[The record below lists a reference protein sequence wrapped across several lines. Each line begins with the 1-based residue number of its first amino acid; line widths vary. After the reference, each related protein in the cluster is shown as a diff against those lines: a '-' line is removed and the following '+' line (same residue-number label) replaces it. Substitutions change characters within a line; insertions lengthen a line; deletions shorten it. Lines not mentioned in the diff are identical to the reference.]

1 MAQKVY
7 LKKSAVVDKT
17 PSASN
22 LEFGELA
29 INYASG
35 SGKSFLAAEKYDG
48 SIAKFHEDT
57 YNEAKYA
64 SKTAYESYTA
74 TTDSAIATAKD
85 TAVSAFTYASAISAT
100 VKSTYWTSATT
111 KSKID
116 EAKNAAVTSAYNASV
131 ASAKAYTDGLAD
143 FVKTYSSTTDSTLAT
158 LKSSATTLSG
168 WVTDLYSKVGN
179 YATHDEV
186 KNASGNAITSAVS
199 KAITSAKSYVDT
211 NFVDKTTYT
220 GYTATTNSSIATAQG
235 TADAISATVRSGYW
249 TSAETKTKIDAAV
262 TSAYNASTAYTY
274 GQIEALNLGQYATSA
289 QLETTNSNLSTL
301 SGEVVTIKGN
311 YATKSFVG
319 SASGYAYTQAKSD
332 VIGQSTDNKDA
343 NTIYGAKA
351 YASSLTKTLSGN
363 VVTYV
368 DGKVTTINSD
378 ISAVKTSAFTLSASV
393 VSLSGAV
400 NTKLS
405 SVFKYKG
412 TVASCSNLPNNAETG
427 DTYNVVAASGNTPA
441 GTNWTWS
448 GERWDPLAGTVDLS
462 GYVTAETYNGYTG
475 ATDSTLSDHG
485 NKIEKLTTNS
495 GSMQNQI
502 TQLTTNSGSLQNQVT
517 KLSSNSGVMQNQ
529 IDKLIENSGSMY
541 TTLTGVTGSIT
552 TLQSATGDLTNKVT
566 QLITNSGSLQNQIT
580 KLEANSGAMHNQI
593 AKLEANSGSL
603 QNQVTKLAENSA
615 SMYTTLTGATGD
627 ITTLK
632 SNTATMDTT
641 LTKVNSSYVSAVTIS
656 TTGTV
661 ATIASN
667 KLTIPVVNN
676 NAALAFGESKTIAT
690 IGGVNVTAS
699 LPEGGHQGPQGPKGS
714 QGPQGPAGA
723 NGTNGTNGTDG
734 AQGRQ
739 GPQGTKGDQGPQG
752 PTGAQ
757 GPNGQNG
764 NDATGVQGPQGPA
777 GANGTNG
784 ANGNQGPQGP
794 QGIRGT
800 KVGVV
805 SSATFVSQGEVSI
818 DPNGE
823 TYEIGDKVICIQY
836 YSGYGTAIGALEI
849 IGTSGTNYTAKIM
862 AVGDCKD
869 GAQGYQGAQGRQGP
883 IGQDG
888 YYIKQTAALTGKA
901 ESVWIGTTGS
911 NSGVGKT
918 VIQTFS
924 AGHGLRVND
933 YFTLYGTDTTFGNGH
948 LNIVRVTATANTRVT
963 GTTVSAVEAYAGA
976 DGYQGPQGPKGSDGT
991 NATGVQGP
999 QGPKGAQGPA
1009 AEGSSLSLTTSNSG
1023 NHYLIGCNAT
1033 STAATTLSSSNT
1045 HRAGAATGSGI
1056 YWTGWNLYASSD
1068 ERLKD
1073 FYDDVEVD
1081 LDKIK
1086 TLPKKYFRWKDKEVD
1101 GSKMNIGTSAQKLR
1115 ELYPE
1120 LVSGEDDG
1128 TLGVCYEK
1136 LSVVAL
1142 AAVDKL
1148 HEENVVL
1155 KKEVEELKSR
1165 LDKIEGQLGI

>member
-1 MAQKVY
+1 M
-7 LKKSAVVDKT
+7 
-17 PSASN
+17 
-22 LEFGELA
+22 
-29 INYASG
+29 
-35 SGKSFLAAEKYDG
+35 
-48 SIAKFHEDT
+48 
-57 YNEAKYA
+57 
-64 SKTAYESYTA
+64 
-74 TTDSAIATAKD
+74 
-85 TAVSAFTYASAISAT
+85 
-100 VKSTYWTSATT
+100 KSTYWTSATT

-220 GYTATTNSSIATAQG
+220 GYTAATNSSIATAQG

-274 GQIEALNLGQYATSA
+274 GQIEALNLGQYATNA
-289 QLETTNSNLSTL
+289 QLDTTNSNLSTL

-475 ATDSTLSDHG
+475 ATNSTLSDHG

-495 GSMQNQI
+495 GLMQNQI

-529 IDKLIENSGSMY
+529 INKLAENSGSMY
-541 TTLTGVTGSIT
+541 TTLTGVTGNIT

-593 AKLEANSGSL
+593 VKLEANSGSL
-603 QNQVTKLAENSA
+603 QNQITKLAENSA

-632 SNTATMDTT
+632 SNTATMNTT

-656 TTGTV
+656 TTGTA

-667 KLTIPVVNN
+667 KLTIPVVNS
-676 NAALAFGESKTIAT
+676 NAALAFGEPKTIAT

-699 LPEGGHQGPQGPKGS
+699 LPEGGYQGPQGPKGS

-734 AQGRQ
+734 AQGPQGPTGAQGNKGDQ

-752 PTGAQ
+752 PKGIDATGVQ
-757 GPNGQNG
+757 GPQGPKGQNG
-764 NDATGVQGPQGPA
+764 NDATGVQGPQGPK

-784 ANGNQGPQGP
+784 TNGTDGAQGRQGPQGP

-805 SSATFVSQGEVSI
+805 SSITFVSQGEVGI

-869 GAQGYQGAQGRQGP
+869 GAQGAQGRQGP

-888 YYIKQTAALTGKA
+888 YYIKQTAALTNKA
-901 ESVWIGTTGS
+901 DSVWTGTTGQ

-924 AGHGLRVND
+924 SGHGLRVND
-933 YFTLYGTDTTFGNGH
+933 YFTLYGTDTYGNGH
-948 LNIVRVTATANTRVT
+948 LNIVRVTATASSRVT
-963 GTTVSAVEAYAGA
+963 GTTVSAVKANKGT

-999 QGPKGAQGPA
+999 QGPSGAQGPA
-1009 AEGSSLSLTTSNSG
+1009 AGGSSLSLTTSNSG
-1023 NHYLIGCNAT
+1023 NHYLIGCTGT

-1148 HEENVVL
+1148 HEENAAL
-1155 KKEVEELKSR
+1155 KKEVEKLKSR
-1165 LDKIEGQLGI
+1165 IDKIEGQLGI

>member
-35 SGKSFLAAEKYDG
+35 SGKSFLATEKYDG

-64 SKTAYESYTA
+64 SKTGYESYTA

-220 GYTATTNSSIATAQG
+220 GYTAATNSSIATAQG

-274 GQIEALNLGQYATSA
+274 GQIEALNLGQYATNA
-289 QLETTNSNLSTL
+289 QLDTTNSNLSTL

-368 DGKVTTINSD
+368 DGKVATINSD

-475 ATDSTLSDHG
+475 ATNSTLSDHG

-495 GSMQNQI
+495 GLMQNQI

-529 IDKLIENSGSMY
+529 INKLAENSGSMY
-541 TTLTGVTGSIT
+541 TTLTGVTGNIT

-580 KLEANSGAMHNQI
+580 KLEANSGVMHNQI

-603 QNQVTKLAENSA
+603 QNQITKLAENSA

-632 SNTATMDTT
+632 SNTATMNTT

-656 TTGTV
+656 TTGTA

-667 KLTIPVVNN
+667 KLTIPVVNS
-676 NAALAFGESKTIAT
+676 NAALAFGEPKTIAT

-699 LPEGGHQGPQGPKGS
+699 LPEGGYQGPQGPKGS

-734 AQGRQ
+734 AQGPQ
-739 GPQGTKGDQGPQG
+739 GPTGAQGNKGDQGPQG
-752 PTGAQ
+752 PKGIDATGVQ
-757 GPNGQNG
+757 GPQGPKGQNG

-805 SSATFVSQGEVSI
+805 SSITFVSQGELGI

-836 YSGYGTAIGALEI
+836 YSGYGTMIGALEI
-849 IGTSGTNYTAKIM
+849 IGTSGTNYTAKLM
-862 AVGDCKD
+862 AGGDCKD
-869 GAQGYQGAQGRQGP
+869 GAQGRQGP
-883 IGQDG
+883 KGSQGPQGPKGQKG
-888 YYIKQTAALTGKA
+888 TNGTNGTNGK
-901 ESVWIGTTGS
+901 
-911 NSGVGKT
+911 
-918 VIQTFS
+918 
-924 AGHGLRVND
+924 
-933 YFTLYGTDTTFGNGH
+933 
-948 LNIVRVTATANTRVT
+948 
-963 GTTVSAVEAYAGA
+963 
-976 DGYQGPQGPKGSDGT
+976 QGPQGPKGSDGT

-999 QGPKGAQGPA
+999 QGPKGDQGPA

-1033 STAATTLSSSNT
+1033 STAATTLSPSNT

-1056 YWTGWNLYASSD
+1056 YWTGLNLYASSD

-1086 TLPKKYFRWKDKEVD
+1086 TLPKKYFKWKDEEVD

-1148 HEENVVL
+1148 HEENAAL
-1155 KKEVEELKSR
+1155 KKEVEKLKSR

>member
-35 SGKSFLAAEKYDG
+35 NGKSFLAHKKYDG
-48 SIAKFHEDT
+48 TIAKYHEDT
-57 YNEAKYA
+57 YFESQYA
-64 SKTAYESYTA
+64 TKDALEDVES
-74 TTDSAIATAKD
+74 D
-85 TAVSAFTYASAISAT
+85 TAAALNAAHSAFTYASAISAT

-186 KNASGNAITSAVS
+186 KNASGNAITSAITSAKSYADSTFFTKTSAGTAYDTLNTAASNARSAANSAFTYASAISATVKNS
-199 KAITSAKSYVDT
+199 FATKAEVATASGNAISSAITSAKSYTDST
-211 NFVDKTTYT
+211 FVKNSVY
-220 GYTATTNSSIATAQG
+220 GSFSSTTNES
-235 TADAISATVRSGYW
+235 
-249 TSAETKTKIDAAV
+249 
-262 TSAYNASTAYTY
+262 
-274 GQIEALNLGQYATSA
+274 L
-289 QLETTNSNLSTL
+289 SNLS
-301 SGEVVTIKGN
+301 GK
-311 YATKSFVG
+311 
-319 SASGYAYTQAKSD
+319 
-332 VIGQSTDNKDA
+332 IGF
-343 NTIYGAKA
+343 I
-351 YASSLTKTLSGN
+351 
-363 VVTYV
+363 
-368 DGKVTTINSD
+368 DGK
-378 ISAVKTSAFTLSASV
+378 
-393 VSLSGAV
+393 
-400 NTKLS
+400 
-405 SVFKYKG
+405 
-412 TVASCSNLPNNAETG
+412 
-427 DTYNVVAASGNTPA
+427 
-441 GTNWTWS
+441 
-448 GERWDPLAGTVDLS
+448 
-462 GYVTAETYNGYTG
+462 YV
-475 ATDSTLSDHG
+475 
-485 NKIEKLTTNS
+485 
-495 GSMQNQI
+495 
-502 TQLTTNSGSLQNQVT
+502 
-517 KLSSNSGVMQNQ
+517 SGV
-529 IDKLIENSGSMY
+529 
-541 TTLTGVTGSIT
+541 SIT
-552 TLQSATGDLTNKVT
+552 T
-566 QLITNSGSLQNQIT
+566 
-580 KLEANSGAMHNQI
+580 
-593 AKLEANSGSL
+593 
-603 QNQVTKLAENSA
+603 
-615 SMYTTLTGATGD
+615 
-627 ITTLK
+627 
-632 SNTATMDTT
+632 
-641 LTKVNSSYVSAVTIS
+641 
-656 TTGTV
+656 TGT
-661 ATIASN
+661 AASVDN
-667 KLTIPVVNN
+667 HVIKIPVVNN
-676 NAALAFGESKTIAT
+676 NAALEFGESKTIAT

-714 QGPQGPAGA
+714 QGPQGP
-723 NGTNGTNGTDG
+723 
-734 AQGRQ
+734 Q
-739 GPQGTKGDQGPQG
+739 GPKGE
-752 PTGAQ
+752 
-757 GPNGQNG
+757 NG

-836 YSGYGTAIGALEI
+836 DSGYGTYIGALDI

-862 AVGDCKD
+862 AVGACEN
-869 GAQGYQGAQGRQGP
+869 GAQGRQGP

-888 YYIKQTAALTGKA
+888 Y
-901 ESVWIGTTGS
+901 
-911 NSGVGKT
+911 
-918 VIQTFS
+918 
-924 AGHGLRVND
+924 
-933 YFTLYGTDTTFGNGH
+933 
-948 LNIVRVTATANTRVT
+948 
-963 GTTVSAVEAYAGA
+963 
-976 DGYQGPQGPKGSDGT
+976 QGPQGPRGSDGT

-999 QGPKGAQGPA
+999 QGPSGAQGPA
-1009 AEGSSLSLTTSNSG
+1009 AGGSSLSLTTSNSG
-1023 NHYLIGCNAT
+1023 NHYLIGCTDT

-1148 HEENVVL
+1148 HEENAAL
-1155 KKEVEELKSR
+1155 KKEVDKLKSR
-1165 LDKIEGQLGI
+1165 IDKIEGQLGI